1 MKANAYT
8 DTMYDYSV
16 LLPDKIILEY
26 LEARKNAY
34 DYYRF
39 KKLYELH
46 GSKCWWSDASEEHQQ
61 EAHEYA
67 VRMLNASDLT
77 QEYKYAIARKTAKLR
92 KEAVPM

>member
-8 DTMYDYSV
+8 DTRYDYTV

-34 DYYRF
+34 DYHRF

-46 GSKCWWSDASEEHQQ
+46 GSECWWSDASEEHQH

-67 VRMLNASDLT
+67 IQMLVDSDLT
-77 QEYKYAIARKTAKLR
+77 QEYKNTIARKTAKLR
-92 KEAVPM
+92 KDAIPV